1 MKWESKGK
9 NKNGQQRKEPRKDH
23 KNEINKYS
31 LNFAIKS
38 LSGLSTPLRVS
49 LKLKQ
54 SQISFFFCFGL

>member
-1 MKWESKGK
+1 MK
-9 NKNGQQRKEPRKDH
+9 NTNCQQRKEPKKYN

-38 LSGLSTPLRVS
+38 LSGLSTPLRVN

-54 SQISFFFCFGL
+54 SQI